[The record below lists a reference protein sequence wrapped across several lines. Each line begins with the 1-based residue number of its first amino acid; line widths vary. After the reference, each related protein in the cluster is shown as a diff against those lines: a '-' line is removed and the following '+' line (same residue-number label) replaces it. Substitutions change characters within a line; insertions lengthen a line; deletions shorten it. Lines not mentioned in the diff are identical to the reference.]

1 MLTADMTVR
10 EVLRLLLDSSDRYI
24 PLVESRAQP
33 LLLGSVTRAQ
43 LLCWFYDVLEYLDEY
58 EDELADA
65 EAEAEAEV
73 AAEVEAEAY
82 AAVKAAK
89 ARAEAKAEATVNAE
103 KMRAPLDDAQLE
115 SLFAQAMEQGLVE
128 ADACERMRENVRSG
142 HFTAEHY
149 KQMWS
154 SRLELRDN
162 VWDNTAAALDC
173 SAVADAASASAAAVV
188 ADKELPGP
196 AIRLNVMDEVPT
208 YS

>member
-1 MLTADMTVR
+1 
-10 EVLRLLLDSSDRYI
+10 
-24 PLVESRAQP
+24 
-33 LLLGSVTRAQ
+33 
-43 LLCWFYDVLEYLDEY
+43 
-58 EDELADA
+58 
-65 EAEAEAEV
+65 
-73 AAEVEAEAY
+73 
-82 AAVKAAK
+82 
-89 ARAEAKAEATVNAE
+89 
-103 KMRAPLDDAQLE
+103 
-115 SLFAQAMEQGLVE
+115 MEQGLLE

-142 HFTAEHY
+142 VFLFTAEHY